1 MKRCYA
7 QFFAAALALAGVA
20 PLGAEVFTSTYTA
33 TQCQDYNLLTE
44 MLIGPGV
51 ARHPSGAKIPQ
62 TSSVQIGVFSN
73 LVAQAIPTFT
83 NGVVLSTG
91 KITDGSSVSN
101 TSAKYKWADE
111 ALPDLGQD
119 ADLNAYFGEDLSDPA
134 GLVLYVQPRNKTLNI
149 PFVMASEEFYHEMWE
164 APSADLPTL
173 DDYRAY
179 SDKFAFFLEEIADA
193 SDPSA
198 YDPEGNVVDV
208 GASMARNIAKLPDGG
223 DVEIAS
229 VNQHTNT
236 QYFISNVVAD
246 DEGKLAF
253 PATDILLPMEFNGAI
268 VGPVAVAEGL
278 DTNKVYKLKIIIGD
292 GYDNTVNSA
301 VFLRERGITSGADLK
316 MAVEGPAHLTSS
328 RWATFTDTVSNIGP
342 ATADGVQ
349 VTHCLPVGVD
359 PSTVTIEACDAG
371 SVDPASWR
379 EVNGTNTFVW
389 TVGDGFAPGSNAV
402 LRIRC
407 MLPEKG
413 AYTNCA
419 TVATSTGDYDES
431 NNAADCV
438 TTVGELPMLRVA
450 AISTNKVYGTEITC
464 SDLQFVLSVEGTDD
478 SLVAAGVDVVFT
490 NALGEAAQPTNTA
503 AVVGT
508 YGIVLS
514 NIRGLDLSTY
524 GGVTYVPGTL
534 TIDPA
539 ALTVKA
545 EDDTKTYGD
554 EKTLEKYTVV
564 GLLNGDTVT
573 AVALASDGA
582 VAEAPCAEYPITV
595 GDVRGTGLEN
605 YRIDRDGGTLTVNR
619 RPLEI
624 TARNIRKPYGEMLD
638 FVGDEFL
645 VTGGE
650 LLHGAT
656 VDSVT
661 LTSAGAAKTASYKAD
676 GYEITAS
683 DAQGT
688 GLENYVINFKPGKLS
703 VERRALTVKADD
715 VMKAYGD
722 TVTLAAYTV
731 TGLQNNDK
739 VEAVVLESAGAPATA
754 PYREGGYEITVTD
767 VQGTGLENYLI
778 ERENGTLT
786 VTRRVLT
793 VKADDVTKAYG
804 DAVTLVAYTVT
815 GLQNDDK
822 VEAVTLASD
831 GAAATAPYRA
841 EGYEITLSN
850 VQGTGLENYEIAPQP
865 GKLTV
870 TKRMLTVRAD
880 DVTKVYGDAVTL
892 AAYTVI
898 GLQNDDKVESVTLE
912 SDGAAATAPYR
923 TEGYPITLSNPQG
936 TGLENYQ
943 VSTEN
948 GTLTVTKRMLGIT
961 ARNMQK
967 PYGETLD
974 FVGDEFLVTSGTLA
988 SGDTVDAVT
997 LVSDGAEAQAAYKAE
1012 GYPIAAS
1019 AAQGTGLANYEIA
1032 YVDGTLTITKRPIT
1046 ITANSTTKTYGEA
1059 VDFAGTEFT
1068 LTSGTLAA
1076 GDAVD
1081 SVTLASD
1088 GAAATAAYRAEGYP
1102 ITASAAQGT
1111 GLANYEIAYAD
1122 GTLSVTKRPLT
1133 ITAND
1138 ASKVYGEAVDFA
1150 GTEFTLTSGT
1160 LAAGDAVDSVTLA
1173 SDGAA
1178 AAAAYR
1184 AEGYPITAS
1193 AAQGTGLANYEI
1205 TYADGTLSVTKRAL
1219 EITAR
1224 NIQKPY
1230 GETLDFVGD
1239 EFLITSGTLAAG
1251 DTLDSVTLA
1260 SDGAPAAAPWRA
1272 VGYEIKVTDVQ
1283 GTGLENYDITR
1294 KPGTLTITKRALMI
1308 TANDATKAYGETLTF
1323 EGTEFT
1329 VSGDLQNGERV
1340 ETVTLTSEKA
1350 TEPGTEVGEYAEAI
1364 VPGHVVTGI
1373 DTNNYDIAFANGT
1386 LTVTQAVLTITVNDA
1401 KWRVGRP
1408 RPAYSFADFSAQL
1421 QADDTVADVTGGAGL
1436 ATDVAYTNAV
1446 WSATEP
1452 TDTDEGTYEDEI
1464 WLDPASL
1471 VGARA
1476 ANYAIA
1482 IEPGDLVVRSAE
1494 AELETAVSATLNW
1507 NTGLLDLEL
1516 TIRNKGDGEV
1526 EPDFDYWVELKAGA
1540 SANGAVASVEKSF
1553 YLDSPTG
1560 TMPDGYDYVDLTAQV
1575 KAALKSVGNGDAVFD
1590 PGEAVTVKGVSV
1602 YHWKRWS
1609 PEKFIDVNTFFVA
1622 GRLFNP
1628 ADTDRNF
1635 IVSEAEKAAA
1645 AALLGTS
1652 SADYLEVSRLAL
1664 LPYYHWKSADGTWK

>member
-1 MKRCYA
+1 MKMKNCIKTLA
-7 QFFAAALALAGVA
+7 VALSLVAAS

-51 ARHPSGAKIPQ
+51 ARHPNGAKIPQ
-62 TSSVQIGVFSN
+62 TSNVQIGVFSN
-73 LVAQAIPTFT
+73 LVAQVIPSFT
-83 NGVVLSTG
+83 NGVILSTG
-91 KITDGSSVSN
+91 KITDGPSLTN
-101 TSAKYKWADE
+101 ESATFGWADE
-111 ALPDLGQD
+111 AIQVIPEYDT
-119 ADLNAYFGEDLSDPA
+119 DLNAYFTKDTENPTMLSDPA
-134 GLVLYVQPRNKTLNI
+134 GIVLYIQPKNKTLNI
-149 PFVMASEEFYHEMWE
+149 PFVMASEEFYYEYTE
-164 APSADLPTL
+164 TPSRDLPTQES
-173 DDYRAY
+173 YEQY
-179 SDKFAFFLEEIADA
+179 SDKFAFFLEELGDA
-193 SDPSA
+193 SDPMT
-198 YDPEGNVVDV
+198 YDASGNVRDNVE
-208 GASMARNIAKLPDGG
+208 SMTNNIAKLPDGG

-236 QYFISNVVAD
+236 QYFISNVVAKEDGELVPHAD
-246 DEGKLAF
+246 DIA
-253 PATDILLPMEFNGAI
+253 LPMEFNGAI

-278 DTNKVYKLKIIIGD
+278 DTNKIYKLKIIIGD
-292 GYDNTVNSA
+292 DWDNTGNSA

-316 MAVEGPAHLTSS
+316 MAVEGPAYLTSS

-359 PSTVTIEACDAG
+359 PSTATIEACDAG

-379 EVNGTNTFVW
+379 AVNGTNSFVW
-389 TVGDGFAPGSNAV
+389 TVGDGFKPGSNAV

-419 TVATSTGDYDES
+419 TVATSTGDYDET

-450 AISTNKVYGTEITC
+450 AISTNKVYGTEMTC
-464 SDLQFVLSVEGTDD
+464 SDLQFILSVEGTDD
-478 SLVAAGVDVVFT
+478 SLVAAGIDVAFT

-503 AVVGT
+503 AAVGT

-524 GGVTYVPGTL
+524 GGVTYVPGTF

-539 ALTVKA
+539 VLTIKA
-545 EDDTKTYGD
+545 ENDTKTYGE
-554 EKTLEKYTVV
+554 EKTLEKYEVA

-573 AVALASDGA
+573 SVALASDGTVTA
-582 VAEAPCAEYPITV
+582 APCAEYPITV
-595 GDVRGTGLEN
+595 GGVQGTGLEN
-605 YRIDRDGGTLTVNR
+605 YRIDREGGTLTVNR

-624 TARNIRKPYGEMLD
+624 TARNMRKSYGEVLD

-661 LTSAGAAKTASYKAD
+661 LVSAGAAAEMPYRAD

-688 GLENYVINFKPGKLS
+688 GLENYALTFKPGKLS
-703 VERRALTVKADD
+703 VERRTLTVKADD
-715 VMKAYGD
+715 VAKVYGD
-722 TVTLAAYTV
+722 AVTLAAYTV
-731 TGLQNNDK
+731 TGLQNDDK
-739 VEAVVLESAGAPATA
+739 VEAVTLASAGAAATA

-767 VQGTGLENYLI
+767 VQGTGLGNYDI
-778 ERENGTLT
+778 TRQDGTLT
-786 VTRRVLT
+786 VTRRTLT
-793 VKADDVTKAYG
+793 VKADDVTKVYG
-804 DAVTLVAYTVT
+804 DAVTLAAYTVT

-822 VEAVTLASD
+822 VEAVTLTSD

-850 VQGTGLENYEIAPQP
+850 VQGTGLGNYEIAPLP
-865 GKLTV
+865 GRLTV
-870 TKRMLTVRAD
+870 TKRVLTVKAD

-892 AAYTVI
+892 TAFTVT
-898 GLQNDDKVESVTLE
+898 GLQNDDKVEAVTLA
-912 SDGAAATAPYR
+912 SDGAAATAAYR
-923 TEGYPITLSNPQG
+923 AEGYPITVSAAQG
-936 TGLENYQ
+936 AGLANYEI
-943 VSTEN
+943 TYAD
-948 GTLTVTKRMLGIT
+948 GTLTVAKRVLEIT

-974 FVGDEFLVTSGTLA
+974 FVGDEFLMTSGTLA
-988 SGDTVDAVT
+988 T
-997 LVSDGAEAQAAYKAE
+997 
-1012 GYPIAAS
+1012 
-1019 AAQGTGLANYEIA
+1019 
-1032 YVDGTLTITKRPIT
+1032 
-1046 ITANSTTKTYGEA
+1046 
-1059 VDFAGTEFT
+1059 
-1068 LTSGTLAA
+1068 
-1076 GDAVD
+1076 
-1081 SVTLASD
+1081 
-1088 GAAATAAYRAEGYP
+1088 
-1102 ITASAAQGT
+1102 
-1111 GLANYEIAYAD
+1111 
-1122 GTLSVTKRPLT
+1122 
-1133 ITAND
+1133 
-1138 ASKVYGEAVDFA
+1138 
-1150 GTEFTLTSGT
+1150 
-1160 LAAGDAVDSVTLA
+1160 
-1173 SDGAA
+1173 
-1178 AAAAYR
+1178 
-1184 AEGYPITAS
+1184 
-1193 AAQGTGLANYEI
+1193 
-1205 TYADGTLSVTKRAL
+1205 
-1219 EITAR
+1219 
-1224 NIQKPY
+1224 
-1230 GETLDFVGD
+1230 
-1239 EFLITSGTLAAG
+1239 G

-1260 SDGAPAAAPWRA
+1260 SDGAVATAPWCA
-1272 VGYEIKVTDVQ
+1272 EGYEIKVTDVQ

-1294 KPGTLTITKRALMI
+1294 KNGTLTITKRALLI
-1308 TANDATKAYGETLTF
+1308 TAKDATKAYGEELAF
-1323 EGTEFT
+1323 DGTEFT

-1350 TEPGTEVGEYAEAI
+1350 AEPGTEVGEYVEAI
-1364 VPGHVVTGI
+1364 VPFHAVTGI
-1373 DTNNYDIAFANGT
+1373 DTNNYDIVFSNGT

-1421 QADDTVADVTGGAGL
+1421 KADDTVADITGGAGL
-1436 ATDVAYTNAV
+1436 ATDVTYTNAV
-1446 WSATEP
+1446 WSAAEP
-1452 TDTDEGTYEDEI
+1452 TDADEGTYADEI

-1476 ANYAIA
+1476 ANYVIS

-1494 AELETAVSATLNW
+1494 AELETTVSATLNW
-1507 NTGLLDLEL
+1507 NTGLLDLAL

-1526 EPDFDYWVELKAGA
+1526 DPDFDYWVEVKAGGPA
-1540 SANGAVASVEKSF
+1540 SGTRASVEKSF

-1575 KAALKSVGNGDAVFD
+1575 KAALKSVGNGDTVFD

-1609 PEKFIDVNTFFVA
+1609 PETFIDVNTFFVA

-1635 IVSEAEKAAA
+1635 IVSEAEKVAA

>member
-1 MKRCYA
+1 
-7 QFFAAALALAGVA
+7 
-20 PLGAEVFTSTYTA
+20 
-33 TQCQDYNLLTE
+33 
-44 MLIGPGV
+44 
-51 ARHPSGAKIPQ
+51 
-62 TSSVQIGVFSN
+62 
-73 LVAQAIPTFT
+73 
-83 NGVVLSTG
+83 
-91 KITDGSSVSN
+91 
-101 TSAKYKWADE
+101 
-111 ALPDLGQD
+111 
-119 ADLNAYFGEDLSDPA
+119 
-134 GLVLYVQPRNKTLNI
+134 
-149 PFVMASEEFYHEMWE
+149 
-164 APSADLPTL
+164 
-173 DDYRAY
+173 
-179 SDKFAFFLEEIADA
+179 
-193 SDPSA
+193 
-198 YDPEGNVVDV
+198 
-208 GASMARNIAKLPDGG
+208 
-223 DVEIAS
+223 
-229 VNQHTNT
+229 
-236 QYFISNVVAD
+236 
-246 DEGKLAF
+246 
-253 PATDILLPMEFNGAI
+253 
-268 VGPVAVAEGL
+268 
-278 DTNKVYKLKIIIGD
+278 
-292 GYDNTVNSA
+292 
-301 VFLRERGITSGADLK
+301 
-316 MAVEGPAHLTSS
+316 
-328 RWATFTDTVSNIGP
+328 
-342 ATADGVQ
+342 
-349 VTHCLPVGVD
+349 
-359 PSTVTIEACDAG
+359 
-371 SVDPASWR
+371 
-379 EVNGTNTFVW
+379 
-389 TVGDGFAPGSNAV
+389 
-402 LRIRC
+402 
-407 MLPEKG
+407 
-413 AYTNCA
+413 
-419 TVATSTGDYDES
+419 
-431 NNAADCV
+431 
-438 TTVGELPMLRVA
+438 
-450 AISTNKVYGTEITC
+450 
-464 SDLQFVLSVEGTDD
+464 
-478 SLVAAGVDVVFT
+478 
-490 NALGEAAQPTNTA
+490 
-503 AVVGT
+503 
-508 YGIVLS
+508 
-514 NIRGLDLSTY
+514 
-524 GGVTYVPGTL
+524 
-534 TIDPA
+534 
-539 ALTVKA
+539 
-545 EDDTKTYGD
+545 
-554 EKTLEKYTVV
+554 
-564 GLLNGDTVT
+564 
-573 AVALASDGA
+573 
-582 VAEAPCAEYPITV
+582 
-595 GDVRGTGLEN
+595 
-605 YRIDRDGGTLTVNR
+605 
-619 RPLEI
+619 
-624 TARNIRKPYGEMLD
+624 
-638 FVGDEFL
+638 
-645 VTGGE
+645 
-650 LLHGAT
+650 
-656 VDSVT
+656 
-661 LTSAGAAKTASYKAD
+661 
-676 GYEITAS
+676 
-683 DAQGT
+683 
-688 GLENYVINFKPGKLS
+688 
-703 VERRALTVKADD
+703 
-715 VMKAYGD
+715 
-722 TVTLAAYTV
+722 
-731 TGLQNNDK
+731 
-739 VEAVVLESAGAPATA
+739 
-754 PYREGGYEITVTD
+754 
-767 VQGTGLENYLI
+767 
-778 ERENGTLT
+778 TLT

-804 DAVTLVAYTVT
+804 DAVTLAAYTVT

-850 VQGTGLENYEIAPQP
+850 VQGMGLENYEIAPQP
-865 GKLTV
+865 GMLTV
-870 TKRMLTVRAD
+870 TKRMLTVKAD

-948 GTLTVTKRMLGIT
+948 GTLTVTKRMLGIA

-967 PYGETLD
+967 PYGEKLD

-1012 GYPIAAS
+1012 GYPITASAAQGRGLANYEIAYADGTLSVTKRPLTITANDASKVYGEAVDFTGTEFTLTSGTLAAGDAVDSVTLASDGAPAAAPWREGGYPITAS

-1032 YVDGTLTITKRPIT
+1032 YADGTLSVTKRPLT
-1046 ITANSTTKTYGEA
+1046 ITANDASKVYGEA
-1059 VDFAGTEFT
+1059 VDFTGTEFT

-1138 ASKVYGEAVDFA
+1138 ASKVYGEAVDFT

-1178 AAAAYR
+1178 AAAAYK

-1224 NIQKPY
+1224 NMQKPY

-1294 KPGTLTITKRALMI
+1294 KNGTLTITKRALMI

-1436 ATDVAYTNAV
+1436 ATDVVYTNAV
-1446 WSATEP
+1446 WNATEP

-1476 ANYAIA
+1476 ANYVIA

-1526 EPDFDYWVELKAGA
+1526 DPDFDYWVELKAGA

-1560 TMPDGYDYVDLTAQV
+1560 TMPDGYDYMDLTAQV

>member
-7 QFFAAALALAGVA
+7 QFFAVALALAGVA

-44 MLIGPGV
+44 MLIDPTSV

-73 LVAQAIPTFT
+73 LVAQVIPTFT
-83 NGVVLSTG
+83 NGVILSTG
-91 KITDGSSVSN
+91 KITDGSSLSN
-101 TSAKYKWADE
+101 TSARYKWADD
-111 ALPDLGQD
+111 ALPDLGYD
-119 ADLNAYFGEDLSDPA
+119 ADLNGYFGKALSDPA

-149 PFVMASEEFYHEMWE
+149 PFVMASEEFYRPRRTWMV
-164 APSADLPTL
+164 PSVDLPSL
-173 DDYRAY
+173 DDYKTY

-198 YDPEGNVVDV
+198 YDPAGNIVDV
-208 GASMARNIAKLPDGG
+208 GASMTRNIAKLPDGG

-246 DEGKLAF
+246 DEGKLTF
-253 PATDILLPMEFNGAI
+253 PAPDIQLPMEFNGAI
-268 VGPVAVAEGL
+268 VGPVAVAKGL

-292 GYDNTVNSA
+292 SSDNTVNSA

-328 RWATFTDTVSNIGP
+328 RWATFTDTISNIGP

-389 TVGDGFAPGSNAV
+389 AVGDGFAPGSNAV

-413 AYTNCA
+413 TYTNCA

-464 SDLQFVLSVEGTDD
+464 SDLQFVLSVEGTGEPL
-478 SLVAAGVDVVFT
+478 SAAGVDVAFT
-490 NALGEAAQPTNTA
+490 NALGEVAQPTNTA

-534 TIDPA
+534 TVERA
-539 ALTVKA
+539 VLTVKA
-545 EDDTKTYGD
+545 ENDTKTYGD
-554 EKTLEKYTVV
+554 EKTLEKYTVA

-573 AVALASDGA
+573 SVA
-582 VAEAPCAEYPITV
+582 
-595 GDVRGTGLEN
+595 
-605 YRIDRDGGTLTVNR
+605 
-619 RPLEI
+619 
-624 TARNIRKPYGEMLD
+624 
-638 FVGDEFL
+638 
-645 VTGGE
+645 
-650 LLHGAT
+650 
-656 VDSVT
+656 
-661 LTSAGAAKTASYKAD
+661 
-676 GYEITAS
+676 
-683 DAQGT
+683 
-688 GLENYVINFKPGKLS
+688 
-703 VERRALTVKADD
+703 
-715 VMKAYGD
+715 
-722 TVTLAAYTV
+722 
-731 TGLQNNDK
+731 
-739 VEAVVLESAGAPATA
+739 
-754 PYREGGYEITVTD
+754 
-767 VQGTGLENYLI
+767 
-778 ERENGTLT
+778 
-786 VTRRVLT
+786 
-793 VKADDVTKAYG
+793 
-804 DAVTLVAYTVT
+804 
-815 GLQNDDK
+815 
-822 VEAVTLASD
+822 
-831 GAAATAPYRA
+831 
-841 EGYEITLSN
+841 
-850 VQGTGLENYEIAPQP
+850 
-865 GKLTV
+865 
-870 TKRMLTVRAD
+870 
-880 DVTKVYGDAVTL
+880 
-892 AAYTVI
+892 
-898 GLQNDDKVESVTLE
+898 
-912 SDGAAATAPYR
+912 
-923 TEGYPITLSNPQG
+923 
-936 TGLENYQ
+936 
-943 VSTEN
+943 
-948 GTLTVTKRMLGIT
+948 
-961 ARNMQK
+961 
-967 PYGETLD
+967 
-974 FVGDEFLVTSGTLA
+974 
-988 SGDTVDAVT
+988 
-997 LVSDGAEAQAAYKAE
+997 
-1012 GYPIAAS
+1012 
-1019 AAQGTGLANYEIA
+1019 
-1032 YVDGTLTITKRPIT
+1032 
-1046 ITANSTTKTYGEA
+1046 
-1059 VDFAGTEFT
+1059 
-1068 LTSGTLAA
+1068 
-1076 GDAVD
+1076 
-1081 SVTLASD
+1081 
-1088 GAAATAAYRAEGYP
+1088 
-1102 ITASAAQGT
+1102 
-1111 GLANYEIAYAD
+1111 
-1122 GTLSVTKRPLT
+1122 
-1133 ITAND
+1133 
-1138 ASKVYGEAVDFA
+1138 
-1150 GTEFTLTSGT
+1150 
-1160 LAAGDAVDSVTLA
+1160 LA

-1205 TYADGTLSVTKRAL
+1205 AYVDGTLSVTKRSIT
-1219 EITAR
+1219 ITA
-1224 NIQKPY
+1224 NSTTKTY
-1230 GETLDFVGD
+1230 GEAVDFVGD
-1239 EFLITSGTLAAG
+1239 EFLVTSGTLATG
-1251 DTLDSVTLA
+1251 DTVDSVTLA
-1260 SDGAPAAAPWRA
+1260 SDGAPAAAAYRAEGYPITASAAQGTGLANYEIAYVDGTLSVTKRSITITANSTTKTYGEAVDFTGTEFTLTSGTLAAGDAVDSVTLASDGAPAAAAYKAEGYPITASAAQGTGLANYEITYADGTLSVRKRALEITARNMQKTYGETLDFVGDEFLVTSGTLATGDTVDSVTLASDGAPAAAAYRAEGYPITASAAQGTGLANYEIAYVDGTLSVTKRSITITANSTTKTYGEAVDFTGTEFTLTSGTLAAGDAVDSVTLASDGAPATAPWRA
-1272 VGYEIKVTDVQ
+1272 GGYEIKLTDVQ

-1294 KPGTLTITKRALMI
+1294 KNGTLTITKRALTI

-1340 ETVTLTSEKA
+1340 EKVTLTSEKA

-1421 QADDTVADVTGGAGL
+1421 QAGDTVADVTGGAGL
-1436 ATDVAYTNAV
+1436 ATDVVYTNAV
-1446 WSATEP
+1446 WSAAEP

-1516 TIRNKGDGEV
+1516 TIQNKGDGEV
-1526 EPDFDYWVELKAGA
+1526 DPDFDYWVELKAGA
-1540 SANGAVASVEKSF
+1540 SANGAVASVAKSF

-1590 PGEAVTVKGVSV
+1590 PGEAVTVKGISV

-1609 PEKFIDVNTFFVA
+1609 PEKFIDVNTFFMA

>member
-7 QFFAAALALAGVA
+7 QFFAVALALAGVA

-44 MLIGPGV
+44 MLIDPTSV

-73 LVAQAIPTFT
+73 LVAQVIPTFT
-83 NGVVLSTG
+83 NGVILSTG
-91 KITDGSSVSN
+91 KITDGSSLSN
-101 TSAKYKWADE
+101 TSARYKWADD
-111 ALPDLGQD
+111 ALPDLGYD
-119 ADLNAYFGEDLSDPA
+119 ADLNGYFGKALSDPA

-149 PFVMASEEFYHEMWE
+149 PFVMASEEFYRPRRTWMV
-164 APSADLPTL
+164 PSVDLPSL
-173 DDYRAY
+173 DDYKTY

-198 YDPEGNVVDV
+198 YDPAGNIVDV
-208 GASMARNIAKLPDGG
+208 GASMTRNIAKLPDGG

-246 DEGKLAF
+246 DEGKLTF
-253 PATDILLPMEFNGAI
+253 PAPDIQLPMEFNGAI
-268 VGPVAVAEGL
+268 VGPVAVAKGL

-292 GYDNTVNSA
+292 SSDNTVNSA

-328 RWATFTDTVSNIGP
+328 RWATFTDTISNIGP

-389 TVGDGFAPGSNAV
+389 AVGDGFAPGSNAV

-413 AYTNCA
+413 TYTNCA

-464 SDLQFVLSVEGTDD
+464 SDLQFVLSVEGTGEPL
-478 SLVAAGVDVVFT
+478 SAAGVDVAFT
-490 NALGEAAQPTNTA
+490 NALGEVAQPTNTA

-534 TIDPA
+534 TVERA
-539 ALTVKA
+539 VLTVKA
-545 EDDTKTYGD
+545 ENDTKTYGD
-554 EKTLEKYTVV
+554 EKTLEKYTVA

-573 AVALASDGA
+573 
-582 VAEAPCAEYPITV
+582 
-595 GDVRGTGLEN
+595 
-605 YRIDRDGGTLTVNR
+605 
-619 RPLEI
+619 
-624 TARNIRKPYGEMLD
+624 
-638 FVGDEFL
+638 
-645 VTGGE
+645 
-650 LLHGAT
+650 
-656 VDSVT
+656 
-661 LTSAGAAKTASYKAD
+661 
-676 GYEITAS
+676 
-683 DAQGT
+683 
-688 GLENYVINFKPGKLS
+688 
-703 VERRALTVKADD
+703 
-715 VMKAYGD
+715 
-722 TVTLAAYTV
+722 
-731 TGLQNNDK
+731 
-739 VEAVVLESAGAPATA
+739 
-754 PYREGGYEITVTD
+754 
-767 VQGTGLENYLI
+767 
-778 ERENGTLT
+778 
-786 VTRRVLT
+786 
-793 VKADDVTKAYG
+793 
-804 DAVTLVAYTVT
+804 
-815 GLQNDDK
+815 
-822 VEAVTLASD
+822 
-831 GAAATAPYRA
+831 
-841 EGYEITLSN
+841 
-850 VQGTGLENYEIAPQP
+850 
-865 GKLTV
+865 
-870 TKRMLTVRAD
+870 
-880 DVTKVYGDAVTL
+880 
-892 AAYTVI
+892 
-898 GLQNDDKVESVTLE
+898 
-912 SDGAAATAPYR
+912 
-923 TEGYPITLSNPQG
+923 
-936 TGLENYQ
+936 
-943 VSTEN
+943 
-948 GTLTVTKRMLGIT
+948 
-961 ARNMQK
+961 
-967 PYGETLD
+967 
-974 FVGDEFLVTSGTLA
+974 
-988 SGDTVDAVT
+988 
-997 LVSDGAEAQAAYKAE
+997 
-1012 GYPIAAS
+1012 
-1019 AAQGTGLANYEIA
+1019 
-1032 YVDGTLTITKRPIT
+1032 
-1046 ITANSTTKTYGEA
+1046 
-1059 VDFAGTEFT
+1059 
-1068 LTSGTLAA
+1068 
-1076 GDAVD
+1076 

-1088 GAAATAAYRAEGYP
+1088 GAPATAAY
-1102 ITASAAQGT
+1102 
-1111 GLANYEIAYAD
+1111 
-1122 GTLSVTKRPLT
+1122 K
-1133 ITAND
+1133 
-1138 ASKVYGEAVDFA
+1138 
-1150 GTEFTLTSGT
+1150 
-1160 LAAGDAVDSVTLA
+1160 
-1173 SDGAA
+1173 
-1178 AAAAYR
+1178 

-1205 TYADGTLSVTKRAL
+1205 TYADGTLSVRKRAL

-1224 NIQKPY
+1224 NMQKTY

-1239 EFLITSGTLAAG
+1239 EFLVTSGTLAAG
-1251 DTLDSVTLA
+1251 DAVDSVTLASDGAPAAAAYRAEGYPITPSAAQGTGLANYEITYADGTLSVRKRALEITARNMQKLYGETLDFVGDEFLVTSGTLASGDAVDSVTLA

-1272 VGYEIKVTDVQ
+1272 GGYEIKLTDVQ

-1294 KPGTLTITKRALMI
+1294 KNGTLTITKRALTI

-1421 QADDTVADVTGGAGL
+1421 QAGDTVADVTGGAGL
-1436 ATDVAYTNAV
+1436 ATDVVYTNAV
-1446 WSATEP
+1446 WSAAEP

-1526 EPDFDYWVELKAGA
+1526 DPDFDYWVELKAGA
-1540 SANGAVASVEKSF
+1540 SANGAVASVAKSF

-1560 TMPDGYDYVDLTAQV
+1560 TMPDGYDYVDLTVQV

-1590 PGEAVTVKGVSV
+1590 PGEAVTVKGISV

>member
-7 QFFAAALALAGVA
+7 QFFAVALALAGVA

-44 MLIGPGV
+44 MLIDPTSV
-51 ARHPSGAKIPQ
+51 ERHPSGAKIPQ

-73 LVAQAIPTFT
+73 LVAQVIPTFT
-83 NGVVLSTG
+83 NGVILSTG
-91 KITDGSSVSN
+91 KITDGSSLSN
-101 TSAKYKWADE
+101 TSARYKWADD
-111 ALPDLGQD
+111 ALPDLGYD
-119 ADLNAYFGEDLSDPA
+119 ADLNGYFGKARSDPA

-149 PFVMASEEFYHEMWE
+149 PFVMASEEFYRPRKTWMV
-164 APSADLPTL
+164 PSVDLPSL
-173 DDYRAY
+173 DDYKTY

-198 YDPEGNVVDV
+198 YDPAGNIVDV
-208 GASMARNIAKLPDGG
+208 GASMTRNIAKLPDGG

-246 DEGKLAF
+246 DEGKLTF
-253 PATDILLPMEFNGAI
+253 PAPDIQLPMEFNGAI
-268 VGPVAVAEGL
+268 VGPVAVAKGL

-292 GYDNTVNSA
+292 SSDNTVNSA

-328 RWATFTDTVSNIGP
+328 RWATFTDTISNIGP

-389 TVGDGFAPGSNAV
+389 AVGDGFAPGSNAV

-464 SDLQFVLSVEGTDD
+464 SDLQFVLSVEGRDG
-478 SLVAAGVDVVFT
+478 SLVAAGVEVAFT
-490 NALGEAAQPTNTA
+490 NALGEVAQPTNTA

-534 TIDPA
+534 TVERA
-539 ALTVKA
+539 VLTVKA
-545 EDDTKTYGD
+545 ENDTKTYGD
-554 EKTLEKYTVV
+554 EKTLEKYTVA

-573 AVALASDGA
+573 
-582 VAEAPCAEYPITV
+582 
-595 GDVRGTGLEN
+595 
-605 YRIDRDGGTLTVNR
+605 
-619 RPLEI
+619 
-624 TARNIRKPYGEMLD
+624 
-638 FVGDEFL
+638 
-645 VTGGE
+645 
-650 LLHGAT
+650 
-656 VDSVT
+656 
-661 LTSAGAAKTASYKAD
+661 
-676 GYEITAS
+676 
-683 DAQGT
+683 
-688 GLENYVINFKPGKLS
+688 
-703 VERRALTVKADD
+703 
-715 VMKAYGD
+715 
-722 TVTLAAYTV
+722 
-731 TGLQNNDK
+731 
-739 VEAVVLESAGAPATA
+739 
-754 PYREGGYEITVTD
+754 
-767 VQGTGLENYLI
+767 
-778 ERENGTLT
+778 
-786 VTRRVLT
+786 
-793 VKADDVTKAYG
+793 
-804 DAVTLVAYTVT
+804 
-815 GLQNDDK
+815 
-822 VEAVTLASD
+822 
-831 GAAATAPYRA
+831 
-841 EGYEITLSN
+841 
-850 VQGTGLENYEIAPQP
+850 
-865 GKLTV
+865 
-870 TKRMLTVRAD
+870 
-880 DVTKVYGDAVTL
+880 
-892 AAYTVI
+892 
-898 GLQNDDKVESVTLE
+898 
-912 SDGAAATAPYR
+912 
-923 TEGYPITLSNPQG
+923 
-936 TGLENYQ
+936 
-943 VSTEN
+943 
-948 GTLTVTKRMLGIT
+948 
-961 ARNMQK
+961 
-967 PYGETLD
+967 
-974 FVGDEFLVTSGTLA
+974 
-988 SGDTVDAVT
+988 
-997 LVSDGAEAQAAYKAE
+997 
-1012 GYPIAAS
+1012 
-1019 AAQGTGLANYEIA
+1019 
-1032 YVDGTLTITKRPIT
+1032 
-1046 ITANSTTKTYGEA
+1046 
-1059 VDFAGTEFT
+1059 
-1068 LTSGTLAA
+1068 
-1076 GDAVD
+1076 

-1088 GAAATAAYRAEGYP
+1088 GAP
-1102 ITASAAQGT
+1102 
-1111 GLANYEIAYAD
+1111 
-1122 GTLSVTKRPLT
+1122 
-1133 ITAND
+1133 
-1138 ASKVYGEAVDFA
+1138 
-1150 GTEFTLTSGT
+1150 
-1160 LAAGDAVDSVTLA
+1160 
-1173 SDGAA
+1173 

-1205 TYADGTLSVTKRAL
+1205 TYADGTLSVRKRAL

-1224 NIQKPY
+1224 NMQKLY

-1239 EFLITSGTLAAG
+1239 EFLVTSGTLASG
-1251 DTLDSVTLA
+1251 DAVDSVTLA
-1260 SDGAPAAAPWRA
+1260 SDGAPATVPWRA
-1272 VGYEIKVTDVQ
+1272 GGYEIKLTDVQ

-1294 KPGTLTITKRALMI
+1294 KNGTLTITKRALTI

-1386 LTVTQAVLTITVNDA
+1386 LMVTQAVLTITVNDA

-1421 QADDTVADVTGGAGL
+1421 QAGDTVADVTGGAGL
-1436 ATDVAYTNAV
+1436 ATDVVYTNAV

-1526 EPDFDYWVELKAGA
+1526 DPDFDYWVELKAGA
-1540 SANGAVASVEKSF
+1540 SANGAVASVAKSF

-1590 PGEAVTVKGVSV
+1590 PGEAVTVKGISV

>member
-7 QFFAAALALAGVA
+7 QFFAVALALAGVA

-44 MLIGPGV
+44 MLIDPTSV

-73 LVAQAIPTFT
+73 LVAQVIPTFT
-83 NGVVLSTG
+83 NGVILSTG
-91 KITDGSSVSN
+91 KITDGSSLSN
-101 TSAKYKWADE
+101 TSARYKWADD
-111 ALPDLGQD
+111 ALPDLGYD
-119 ADLNAYFGEDLSDPA
+119 ADLNGYFGKALSDPA

-149 PFVMASEEFYHEMWE
+149 PFVMASEEFYRPRRTWMV
-164 APSADLPTL
+164 PSVDLPSL
-173 DDYRAY
+173 DDYKTY

-198 YDPEGNVVDV
+198 YDPAGNIVDV
-208 GASMARNIAKLPDGG
+208 GASMTRNIAKLPDGG

-246 DEGKLAF
+246 DEGKLTF
-253 PATDILLPMEFNGAI
+253 PAPDIQLPMEFNGAI
-268 VGPVAVAEGL
+268 VGPVAVAKGL

-292 GYDNTVNSA
+292 SSDNTVNSA

-328 RWATFTDTVSNIGP
+328 RWATFTDTISNIGP

-389 TVGDGFAPGSNAV
+389 AVGDGFAPGSNAV

-413 AYTNCA
+413 TYTNCA

-464 SDLQFVLSVEGTDD
+464 SDLQFVLSVEGTGEPL
-478 SLVAAGVDVVFT
+478 SAAGVDVAFT
-490 NALGEAAQPTNTA
+490 NALGEVAQPTNTA

-534 TIDPA
+534 TVERA
-539 ALTVKA
+539 VLTVKA
-545 EDDTKTYGD
+545 ENDTKTYGD
-554 EKTLEKYTVV
+554 EKTLEKYTVA

-573 AVALASDGA
+573 SVA
-582 VAEAPCAEYPITV
+582 
-595 GDVRGTGLEN
+595 
-605 YRIDRDGGTLTVNR
+605 
-619 RPLEI
+619 
-624 TARNIRKPYGEMLD
+624 
-638 FVGDEFL
+638 
-645 VTGGE
+645 
-650 LLHGAT
+650 
-656 VDSVT
+656 
-661 LTSAGAAKTASYKAD
+661 
-676 GYEITAS
+676 
-683 DAQGT
+683 
-688 GLENYVINFKPGKLS
+688 
-703 VERRALTVKADD
+703 
-715 VMKAYGD
+715 
-722 TVTLAAYTV
+722 
-731 TGLQNNDK
+731 
-739 VEAVVLESAGAPATA
+739 
-754 PYREGGYEITVTD
+754 
-767 VQGTGLENYLI
+767 
-778 ERENGTLT
+778 
-786 VTRRVLT
+786 
-793 VKADDVTKAYG
+793 
-804 DAVTLVAYTVT
+804 
-815 GLQNDDK
+815 
-822 VEAVTLASD
+822 
-831 GAAATAPYRA
+831 
-841 EGYEITLSN
+841 
-850 VQGTGLENYEIAPQP
+850 
-865 GKLTV
+865 
-870 TKRMLTVRAD
+870 
-880 DVTKVYGDAVTL
+880 
-892 AAYTVI
+892 
-898 GLQNDDKVESVTLE
+898 
-912 SDGAAATAPYR
+912 
-923 TEGYPITLSNPQG
+923 
-936 TGLENYQ
+936 
-943 VSTEN
+943 
-948 GTLTVTKRMLGIT
+948 
-961 ARNMQK
+961 
-967 PYGETLD
+967 
-974 FVGDEFLVTSGTLA
+974 
-988 SGDTVDAVT
+988 
-997 LVSDGAEAQAAYKAE
+997 
-1012 GYPIAAS
+1012 
-1019 AAQGTGLANYEIA
+1019 
-1032 YVDGTLTITKRPIT
+1032 
-1046 ITANSTTKTYGEA
+1046 
-1059 VDFAGTEFT
+1059 
-1068 LTSGTLAA
+1068 
-1076 GDAVD
+1076 
-1081 SVTLASD
+1081 
-1088 GAAATAAYRAEGYP
+1088 
-1102 ITASAAQGT
+1102 
-1111 GLANYEIAYAD
+1111 
-1122 GTLSVTKRPLT
+1122 
-1133 ITAND
+1133 
-1138 ASKVYGEAVDFA
+1138 
-1150 GTEFTLTSGT
+1150 
-1160 LAAGDAVDSVTLA
+1160 LA

-1178 AAAAYR
+1178 AAAAYK

-1205 TYADGTLSVTKRAL
+1205 TYADGTLSVRKRAL

-1224 NIQKPY
+1224 NMQKTY

-1239 EFLITSGTLAAG
+1239 EFLVTSGTLAAG
-1251 DTLDSVTLA
+1251 DAVDSVTLA
-1260 SDGAPAAAPWRA
+1260 SDGAPAAAAYRAEGYPITPSAAQGTGLANYEIAYVDGTLSVTKRSITITANDASKVYGEAVDFTGTEFTLTSGTLAAGDAVDSVTLASDGAPATAPWRA
-1272 VGYEIKVTDVQ
+1272 GGYEIKLTDVQ

-1294 KPGTLTITKRALMI
+1294 KNGSLTITKRALTI

-1340 ETVTLTSEKA
+1340 EKVTLTSEKA

-1421 QADDTVADVTGGAGL
+1421 QAGDTVADVTGGAGL
-1436 ATDVAYTNAV
+1436 ATDVVYTNAV

-1516 TIRNKGDGEV
+1516 TIQNKGDGEV
-1526 EPDFDYWVELKAGA
+1526 DPDFDYWVELKAGA
-1540 SANGAVASVEKSF
+1540 SANGAVASVAKSF

-1590 PGEAVTVKGVSV
+1590 PGEAVTVKGISV

-1609 PEKFIDVNTFFVA
+1609 PEKFIDVNTFFMA

>member
-253 PATDILLPMEFNGAI
+253 PATDIQLPMEFNGAI
-268 VGPVAVAEGL
+268 VGPVAVAKGL

-292 GYDNTVNSA
+292 GFDNTVNSA

-464 SDLQFVLSVEGTDD
+464 SDLQFVLSVEGTGEPL
-478 SLVAAGVDVVFT
+478 SAAGIDVAFT

-554 EKTLEKYTVV
+554 EKTLEKYEVV

-573 AVALASDGA
+573 SVALASDGA

-624 TARNIRKPYGEMLD
+624 TARNMRKPYGEMLD

-650 LLHGAT
+650 LLHGTT

-722 TVTLAAYTV
+722 TVMLAAYTV

-739 VEAVVLESAGAPATA
+739 VEAVVLESVGAPATA

-804 DAVTLVAYTVT
+804 DAVTLAAYTVT

-850 VQGTGLENYEIAPQP
+850 VQGTGLENYEIAPQL

-1059 VDFAGTEFT
+1059 VDFTGTEFT

-1088 GAAATAAYRAEGYP
+1088 GAPAAAPWREGGYP

-1178 AAAAYR
+1178 ATAAYR

-1205 TYADGTLSVTKRAL
+1205 AYADGTLSVTKRAL

-1224 NIQKPY
+1224 NMQKPY

-1294 KPGTLTITKRALMI
+1294 KNGTLTITKRALMI

-1340 ETVTLTSEKA
+1340 ETVTLTSEMA
-1350 TEPGTEVGEYAEAI
+1350 SEPGTEVGEYAEAI

-1436 ATDVAYTNAV
+1436 ATDVVYTNAV